1 MPIEDDPSLAF
12 LLGRQCSVVIA
23 VKKSLNFLIRLPPRV
38 VLEYSHFHAG
48 RIILAQ
54 MVCELNLLMNR
65 VVMVDVSA
73 YESNHYDGRRCQ
85 LSDSAFRKNR
95 IAGPR

>member
-48 RIILAQ
+48 WIILAQ
-54 MVCELNLLMNR
+54 VVCELDLLMNR

-73 YESNHYDGRRCQ
+73 YESDHDDCRRCQ
-85 LSDSAFRKNR
+85 LSDSAFRRNGVSGSR
-95 IAGPR
+95 